1 MTEKEVK
8 DKIKW
13 LSIKNGDK
21 YNFLKASEELQ
32 ELSLALIQRVT
43 KPASNN
49 LDDIILE
56 YADVTLR
63 LEVALE
69 SLRTLDPN
77 VEEKIYM
84 KLIDKLEYLKDASLK
99 DSALLNLQS
108 LQNGESA
115 KDDSS
120 GSN

>member
-8 DKIKW
+8 DIIKW